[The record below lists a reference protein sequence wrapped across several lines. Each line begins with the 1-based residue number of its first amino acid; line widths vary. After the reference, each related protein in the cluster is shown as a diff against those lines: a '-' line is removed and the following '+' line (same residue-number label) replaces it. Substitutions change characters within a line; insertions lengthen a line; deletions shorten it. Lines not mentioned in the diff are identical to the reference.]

1 MPDGLKIASDAMAR
15 KACVFNFLP
24 LFASRLLF
32 SGAQQKVKES
42 ILCALCDS
50 SDVSGRSSQSE
61 DRSGR

>member
-1 MPDGLKIASDAMAR
+1 MPDGLKIASDAMAL
-15 KACVFNFLP
+15 KACILNFLP

-50 SDVSGRSSQSE
+50 SDAGGESMSKQ
-61 DRSGR
+61 